1 MLIQLGDR
9 GPAVTKIQRE
19 LLVTV
24 TGVYDAATQSAV
36 SAYQTSAG
44 LTATG
49 IVDLT
54 TWWALFPDDAQLVAG
69 VEIAGTFTSTS
80 TAKIPT
86 TKAVAEYVAAHGGGG
101 GGGGIP
107 TSLATAADQ
116 GLYSTAANTWAV
128 FSLTS
133 AWRTFL
139 STVKAVW
146 TEATGVLSVWGLQ
159 IDTAPSVTPTPA
171 VAQLQYDDTLGTI
184 TFLGKGGNVT
194 IPIGAAELVR
204 VKNDDVSSFTAG
216 TVVYLSGSDGIN
228 TLAKLA
234 LASTEARSATTIGVV
249 AETIAPN
256 NHGWVMISG
265 MIRNIDTSAL
275 TAGSLVWLSASVAG
289 GMTATQPVAPNHGVQ
304 LGLCVR
310 QSATVGAILLSMQN
324 GYELNEL
331 HNVRIS
337 SPATGDLL
345 TYDGTIPS
353 WKNTATIAQSQ
364 VTNLTTDLA
373 AKVAKAGDSMTG
385 ALSITN
391 AAVDTLLTVTSKGI
405 GELPIKVR
413 TANGNQAEAGAQAGM
428 DFGFNT
434 SYRVTFAT
442 AATTGV
448 GSPFDGSAYFYVA
461 GMPSG
466 LRFISDLITRPIE
479 FWNGPTTLVARCY
492 NGAFQVGSATT
503 ATSSSVAGLLYSGK
517 AATTVQLRLGDDGGY
532 CWSMGR
538 DNVSTGDFVL
548 TATSNA
554 GANYFAETIR
564 ILWASGVVK
573 TAVGLQVGDLVAN
586 RLTFS
591 TTSGRL
597 ASSANLTYTD
607 STAALGLSL
616 TQSART
622 ALTVTNSSANAA
634 GEAGVATTTG
644 AGTVFYGTG
653 SSASSKVAGGMIYT
667 ADAIPVTVWTN
678 GLRRVTV
685 TGADGNVGI
694 GVASGTAYLHIKAG
708 TATASTAPL
717 KINSGTVMA
726 TPESGAVEYDG
737 TDWYLSNSTPARRT
751 VAYLAT
757 VTTSSTPVTV
767 PAIGGHVRVVGTAGA
782 KTVTLPATSGV
793 KAGTRV
799 TIKDAAGNAASGTI
813 TVNAASTETIDGAAS
828 ATITTNYGVLRL
840 IYSGST
846 GRWET
851 C

>member
-1 MLIQLGDR
+1 MADNAGIINSSTGQIVQVPG
-9 GPAVTKIQRE
+9 V
-19 LLVTV
+19 LVYSG
-24 TGVYDAATQSAV
+24 GVWSLNT
-36 SAYQTSAG
+36 
-44 LTATG
+44 
-49 IVDLT
+49 
-54 TWWALFPDDAQLVAG
+54 
-69 VEIAGTFTSTS
+69 
-80 TAKIPT
+80 
-86 TKAVAEYVAAHGGGG
+86 GGGG
-101 GGGGIP
+101 GGVPATRTISTTAPLQGGGDLSADRTLSIP
-107 TSLATAADQ
+107 AATTTVDGYMTAAQATTLANAQPGNANLTAIAGQTTAADKLTYWTGLATAALTTLTSF
-116 GLYSTAANTWAV
+116 GRSFIAAADAAAAKLLL
-128 FSLTS
+128 SLTKS
-133 AWRTFL
+133 D
-139 STVKAVW
+139 V
-146 TEATGVLSVWGLQ
+146 GL
-159 IDTAPSVTPTPA
+159 
-171 VAQLQYDDTLGTI
+171 
-184 TFLGKGGNVT
+184 GNVDNT
-194 IPIGAAELVR
+194 SDATKSVLYATTSGGAPPTGAAGGDLTGTYPSPTLVT
-204 VKNDDVSSFTAG
+204 VATAG
-216 TVVYLSGSDGIN
+216 TKG
-228 TLAKLA
+228 TAAK
-234 LASTEARSATTIGVV
+234 TTTVTIDAQGRVTSLTDQDIAI
-249 AETIAPN
+249 AE
-256 NHGWVMISG
+256 
-265 MIRNIDTSAL
+265 
-275 TAGSLVWLSASVAG
+275 
-289 GMTATQPVAPNHGVQ
+289 
-304 LGLCVR
+304 
-310 QSATVGAILLSMQN
+310 
-324 GYELNEL
+324 
-331 HNVRIS
+331 
-337 SPATGDLL
+337 
-345 TYDGTIPS
+345 
-353 WKNTATIAQSQ
+353 SQ

-391 AAVDTLLTVTSKGI
+391 AAVDTLLTVTSNGI

-428 DFGFNT
+428 DFGFNNT
-434 SYRVTFAT
+434 YRVTFAT

-461 GMPSG
+461 GLTNG
-466 LRFISDLITRPIE
+466 LRFISDLITRPIG

-586 RLTFS
+586 RVTFS

-616 TQSART
+616 AQSART
-622 ALTVTNSSANAA
+622 ALTVTNSSSNAA

-667 ADAIPVTVWTN
+667 ADAIPLTLWTN

-717 KINSGTVMA
+717 KINSGTLMSSA
-726 TPESGAVEYDG
+726 EAGAMEYDG
-737 TDWYLSNSTPARRT
+737 TDWYLTDSTPTRRT
-751 VAYLAT
+751 VDYLPT
-757 VTTSSTPVTV
+757 VTSSSTPVTV
-767 PAIGGHVRVVGTAGA
+767 PAKGGFVRVVGAAGA
-782 KTVTLPATSGV
+782 KAVNLPALTSV
-793 KAGTRV
+793 KTGTRV
-799 TIKDAAGNAASGTI
+799 VVKDSAGNAASGTI
-813 TVNAASTETIDGAAS
+813 TITPNGTDTIDGAAS
-828 ATITTNYGVLRL
+828 VTITTNYGVVRL
-840 IYSGST
+840 FATGSA
-846 GRWET
+846 GRWEVW
-851 C
+851 